1 MGNIGNTAAPVDSGL
16 PEDDQS
22 IGQEITEDFFTWIP
36 DRRRASTLA
45 RVSRQFCRFR
55 ASSAVAVAAEGL
67 GQALGHLIG
76 RIEAVDLERPLAPR
90 LSARLSG
97 LMELMERRDGYGVF
111 DALQA
116 WLADPPESWYAD
128 GIKAESIANHD
139 WEKFLLREVRATQVP
154 GSSHLEFFPLLEN
167 DLDEIQAA
175 ISEAL
180 GRVQQ
185 AHLQMHAEIQSHVSL
200 VKLFTG
206 NGIEGLSS
214 PKAFGA
220 IWLKTPSADQAQ
232 AWFLE
237 HLVHECSHLYLN
249 ALFMVDPL
257 LTNPQEMNRAPIR
270 PDPRPMFQIL
280 HGTFVLARNCCVH
293 AELDRLYPELN
304 LRPSLERFRQ
314 QFQDGMEVLEKYMQP
329 TDMGQLLLESLRTC

>member
-1 MGNIGNTAAPVDSGL
+1 MGNIGNTATPIESGF
-16 PEDDQS
+16 PDDGPS
-22 IGQEITEDFFTWIP
+22 IGQEITEDFFTWLP
-36 DRRRASTLA
+36 NPRLASTLA
-45 RVSRQFCRFR
+45 RVSRQFWRFR

-67 GQALGHLIG
+67 GQSLGHLID

-111 DALQA
+111 DVLQA
-116 WLADPPESWYAD
+116 WIADPPESWYAQ
-128 GIKAESIANHD
+128 GIKAESIASHD
-139 WEKFLLREVRATQVP
+139 WERFILREVRATEVP

-167 DLDEIQAA
+167 DIEETQAA
-175 ISEAL
+175 IEEAL
-180 GRVQQ
+180 DRIQQ
-185 AHLQMHAEIQSHVSL
+185 AHRGMHAEIVSHVSL

-220 IWLKTPSADQAQ
+220 IWLKRPAPDQAQ

-293 AELDRLYPELN
+293 KELDRLYPELN
-304 LRPSLERFRQ
+304 LHPSLDRFRQ
-314 QFQDGMEVLEKYMQP
+314 QFQNGMEVLEKYMQP
-329 TDMGQLLLESLRTC
+329 TDMGRLLLDSMKTC